1 MIDPTTPRTSG
12 EQAEGEYPR
21 FSDAEIDRRWNAA
34 SAELE
39 RAGADALLAYGAD
52 RSGAA
57 VQWLTGWPVTRE
69 AALLWVPGGSTPV
82 LFVQF
87 ANHEDTAAR
96 VSRRCEVRW
105 GGDSTVATVAE
116 ALRILNHGHARL
128 GVVGALPA
136 SSTPVL
142 EAADAEL
149 VFIDQE
155 LQRLRLVKS
164 PEELEWT
171 RRGAALTDAGV
182 RAFARAAGPGTS
194 EAELWALTESGYVG
208 EGGTTLIHY
217 FSATSMDRP
226 SMRVPAQWPA
236 SRRLRSG
243 DVVACEVS
251 ASWWGYP
258 GQLLRTFTVDAEP
271 SPLYR
276 DLHDVA
282 SAAFE
287 AVAERV
293 APGTTGAELADA
305 ARIIEAAGF
314 TTCDD
319 VVHGFVGGYLPPVV
333 PGGGRPARHD
343 SFVLEEGMTL
353 VLQPNVGTVDR
364 TAGVQTG
371 ELLLVTANGYERLH
385 AYPMGFGALGR

>member
-1 MIDPTTPRTSG
+1 MVDTTTSG
-12 EQAEGEYPR
+12 SSEEQDDGGFPR
-21 FSDAEIDRRWNAA
+21 FSDAEMGRRWAAA

-52 RSGAA
+52 RAGTA
-57 VQWLTGWPVTRE
+57 VQWLTEWPVTRE
-69 AALLWVPGGSTPV
+69 AVLLWIPGGGSPH
-82 LFVQF
+82 LYVQF
-87 ANHEDTAAR
+87 ANHEDTANR
-96 VSRRCEVRW
+96 LSRGCEVRW
-105 GGDSTVATVAE
+105 GGDSTLTTVADV
-116 ALRILNHGHARL
+116 LRSLKRGHLRL

-136 SSTPVL
+136 SSARTL

-149 VFIDQE
+149 VFLDHE
-155 LQRLRLVKS
+155 FQRLRLVKS

-182 RAFARAAGPGTS
+182 QAFARAAGRGTS
-194 EAELWALTESGYVG
+194 EAELWALTESGYVA

-217 FSATSMDRP
+217 FSATSMRSP
-226 SMRVPAQWPA
+226 SMRVPAQWPS
-236 SRRLRSG
+236 SRRLRPG

-251 ASWWGYP
+251 ANWWGYP

-287 AVAERV
+287 AVAGKV
-293 APGTTGAELADA
+293 APGTTGAELAEA
-305 ARIIEAAGF
+305 ARIIESAGF

-333 PGGGRPARHD
+333 PGGGRPARNG
-343 SFVLEEGMTL
+343 SFVLEEGMT
-353 VLQPNVGTVDR
+353 VVVQPNVGTVDR
-364 TAGVQTG
+364 RAGVQTG

-385 AYPMGFGALGR
+385 AYPQGIGVLSH